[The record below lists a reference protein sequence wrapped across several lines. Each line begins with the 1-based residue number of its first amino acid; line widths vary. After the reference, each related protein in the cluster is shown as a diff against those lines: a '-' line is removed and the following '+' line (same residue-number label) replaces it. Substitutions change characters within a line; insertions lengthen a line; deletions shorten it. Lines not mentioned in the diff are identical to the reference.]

1 MNHEIAAHWYG
12 DEFQLK
18 NDCEL
23 TNSSGLL
30 RLLELATIQVDFA
43 FPTPQILESSF
54 QLIYGIGETTA
65 VRLHDQGYDTL
76 NDLTFHPK
84 WGKAACDIIR
94 LIESRNVKR
103 LAAYGASDLQL
114 LSFYQP
120 EEVQF
125 VDIETTGLHSI
136 NPVFLVGIL
145 YCRQNQWMIRQYLA
159 RDYSE
164 EKALLW
170 QTAEHLKTARL
181 ITSYNGKSFDL
192 PYLKGRMRY
201 HRISESETITHIDLL
216 RTTRRNYRKTLPNCR
231 LLTIERY
238 LFGSERSDDLPGSLV
253 ADHYHRYVE
262 TGDEKLIRAILKH
275 NAEDLLSLAKLLGIL
290 VKNRK
295 EGVPE

>member
-1 MNHEIAAHWYG
+1 MIAEQWYG
-12 DEFQLK
+12 DEFQLM

-23 TNSSGLL
+23 NNSEGLL
-30 RLLELATIQVDFA
+30 RLLELATVRVDFA
-43 FPTPQILESSF
+43 FPTSQILETSF

-65 VRLHDQGYDTL
+65 ARLHEQGYRTL
-76 NDLTFHPK
+76 TELTFHPK
-84 WGKAACDIIR
+84 WGKAASDILR
-94 LIESRNVKR
+94 LIENRNVER
-103 LAAYGASDLQL
+103 MAAYGASDLQL

-145 YCRQNQWMIRQYLA
+145 FCRENHWVIRQYLA

-170 QTAEHLKTARL
+170 QTAEHLKTAKL

-201 HRISESETITHIDLL
+201 HQIVEGERITHIDLL
-216 RTTRRNYRKTLPNCR
+216 RTTRRKYRNSLPNCR

-238 LFGSERSDDLPGSLV
+238 LFGSERVDDLPGSLV

-262 TGDEKLIRAILKH
+262 TGDEKLVQAILKH
-275 NAEDLLSLAKLLGIL
+275 NAEDLLSMAKLLGIL